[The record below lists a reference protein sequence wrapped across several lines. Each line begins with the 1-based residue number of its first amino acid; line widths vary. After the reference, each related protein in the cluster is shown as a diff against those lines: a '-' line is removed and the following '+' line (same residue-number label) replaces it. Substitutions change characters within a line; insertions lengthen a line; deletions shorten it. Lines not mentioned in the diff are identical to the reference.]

1 MRVSRETSESSHA
14 ERVVLQIRF
23 KPFTKFSAI
32 FSIVKKCIYVFTLKG
47 RHGTA
52 CAKLLEEISRSLR
65 AVINYRLLWRFFFGS
80 NPNQAAHLLSLIL
93 AGDKTATSSAVI
105 EYEATK
111 TPMPERGSLSIV
123 LDGHGQPGCIIET
136 HAVQKLPFSEMNF
149 ALCSKEGEDDN
160 LKSWQTKH
168 LKFFKEIAQEF
179 GQEFTDQS
187 EIIFEEFRVIY
198 SS

>member
-1 MRVSRETSESSHA
+1 MEPHV
-14 ERVVLQIRF
+14 QNYWKRF
-23 KPFTKFSAI
+23 LGASGLSLTTDCYGAFS
-32 FSIVKKCIYVFTLKG
+32 
-47 RHGTA
+47 
-52 CAKLLEEISRSLR
+52 
-65 AVINYRLLWRFFFGS
+65 FGS
-80 NPNQAAHLLSLIL
+80 NPNQVAHLLSLIL

-111 TPMPERGSLSIV
+111 TPMPERGSLSIL
-123 LDGHGQPGCIIET
+123 LDGYGQPGCIIET

-187 EIIFEEFRVIY
+187 EILFEEFRVIY